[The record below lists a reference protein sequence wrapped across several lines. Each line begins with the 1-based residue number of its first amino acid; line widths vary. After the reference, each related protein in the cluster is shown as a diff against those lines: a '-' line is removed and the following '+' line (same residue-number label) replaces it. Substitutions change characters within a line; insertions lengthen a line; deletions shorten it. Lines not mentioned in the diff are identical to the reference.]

1 MLGLPL
7 GLGRGTRLRPLNLN
21 IVTNAIVTENL
32 QAHYNTEDRSTLIGT
47 APAITGLSD
56 KTANGYDATLTSNW
70 AQLTH
75 ADKGNHMLR
84 VAYDAS
90 SKLDTGT
97 GTFGD
102 TSLFAD
108 AGDAFTIFC
117 VGTYNGNG
125 TILSKTSSAFG
136 NKQLLCT
143 YESGEIKVGVRGG
156 TTTTFVT
163 GVSDTL
169 TAIALHWDGSA
180 FTASYIKDGEST
192 WTDTTIT
199 VGAQSA
205 EAVNLI
211 FGSHTAGASFQIEG
225 EYGEIMIYDAALTS
239 EQMDQMATYIAANWT
254 NKQYDF
260 KAVLLGDSI
269 AQGIWDAQDD
279 SSAMDLDVAFAID
292 ASAYVETAEEGTN
305 GDTAEDLR
313 DAIDTILSGHS
324 VEAYPTYFIGYIGT
338 NNVTQTRPYFDP
350 NGNAANL
357 IDGFADDLDY
367 IFNAITTAG
376 HKMFFGQIPFYDR
389 PLPDPETGDKDG
401 TCVRFQY
408 LGSRPYNENIIT
420 PWLAENTPE
429 YCHADGMPY
438 LQNYELTYDSDI
450 ISDDGIHP
458 SFAGYQTY
466 YRYMTNVVGNVL
478 KNNTAPTQLDEIPN
492 VWVPSD
498 SQYITLW
505 LEAND
510 DTTNGTSLT
519 DWDGMD
525 GINGGTASGTDIPT
539 YGTTSFDG
547 VIGGVRFE
555 SDDALTLNESI
566 SFSRQMI
573 ISLLKVDN
581 TADAKT
587 ISGGGNNAIHFQ
599 VNPDEK
605 LRVTQQAVTQR
616 AISAASLAIDTPVLA
631 GLQITKSNGGVD
643 LLING
648 EVDGTYTGSAGFSA
662 STNIIGNTSVK
673 NIGLRGTINTFIIA
687 SIESNDLR
695 QATEGY
701 IAHKTGYTALLPISH
716 PYKSAPPTINT
727 RANFIADGN
736 SITQHIEANSWP
748 TRVAQDVR
756 ALGITMQNVSVSGQT
771 TTDMSSDAAT
781 QIDSQL
787 SQTRPNVLA
796 ALEIRNELFFQDVTS
811 RIAVDRF
818 WAYCDARRS
827 AGWTVI
833 AMIPFDSQIT
843 GTTSFGLTAAQF
855 STRISEAR
863 ALMLAEWDD
872 HADSVVDLRLRDELS
887 DATDTDYFSDG
898 THPTALG
905 QSIIAD
911 VMTPVIVAAGN
922 GTPINVL

>member
-1 MLGLPL
+1 MLININNLSMAGQ
-7 GLGRGTRLRPLNLN
+7 RGGGISAPS
-21 IVTNAIVTENL
+21 VVSENL
-32 QAHYNTEDRSTLIGT
+32 QAHYKPEDRSTLIGT

-75 ADKGNHMLR
+75 ADKGSHMLR

-199 VGAQSA
+199 IGAQSA

-211 FGSHTAGASFQIEG
+211 FGSHTAGTSFQIEG
-225 EYGEIMIYDAALTS
+225 EYGEMMIYDAALTS
-239 EQMDQMATYIAANWT
+239 EQMTQMATYIAANWT

-269 AQGIWDAQDD
+269 AQGIWDAQAD

-324 VEAYPTYFIGYIGT
+324 VEAYPTYFIGHIGT

-350 NGNAANL
+350 NGNASDL

-429 YCHADGMPY
+429 YCHADGTPY

-478 KNNTAPTQLDEIPN
+478 KNNTAPTQLDEIPLL
-492 VWVPSD
+492 WTPAD
-498 SQYITLW
+498 SQYTKLW
-505 LEAND
+505 LEAKD
-510 DTTNGTSLT
+510 DYVDGTTVEL
-519 DWDGMD
+519 WDGLVVSND
-525 GINGGTASGTDIPT
+525 GTAAGADRPSFNATGFD
-539 YGTTSFDG
+539 GSLGAVDFTTSNA
-547 VIGGVRFE
+547 I
-555 SDDALTLNESI
+555 TLDTSVTHSTHTI
-566 SFSRQMI
+566 V
-573 ISLLKVDN
+573 SLAEVNDSV
-581 TADAKT
+581 TQKT
-587 ISGGGNNAIHFQ
+587 ISGGTNNSIHFHIDG
-599 VNPDEK
+599 NEK
-605 LRVTQQAVTQR
+605 LRVTQQAVAQR
-616 AISAASLAIDTPVLA
+616 AISSASIPIDTPTLL
-631 GLQITKSNGGVD
+631 GLQTKNLNTGVR
-643 LLING
+643 LLINA
-648 EVDGTYTGSAGFSA
+648 EVDGDYDGTTGFSQ
-662 STNIIGNTSVK
+662 STTTIGNIGTK
-673 NIGLRGTINTFIIA
+673 NIGFNGGMHSIGIMNT
-687 SIESNDLR
+687 ESVDLR
-695 QATEGY
+695 QAMEGY
-701 IAHKTGYTALLPISH
+701 FAHDAGYEALLPVDH
-716 PYKSAPPTINT
+716 PYKSTPPIVQTNT
-727 RANFIADGN
+727 FFVADGN
-736 SITQHIEANSWP
+736 SITATQVIGAWP
-748 TRVAQDVR
+748 LRVAEDAR
-756 ALGITMQNVSVSGQT
+756 ALGITMTNFAVSGQHT
-771 TTDMSSDAAT
+771 QHMIDDGVA
-781 QIDSQL
+781 QIDAVL
-787 SQTRPNVLA
+787 SGSKPNVLA
-796 ALEIRNELFFQDVTS
+796 AMEIRNDLFINVDTA
-811 RIAVDRF
+811 RAAVDRF
-818 WAYCDARRS
+818 WTYCDARRS
-827 AGWTVI
+827 AGWTVVAI
-833 AMIPFDSQIT
+833 IPLNSIIV
-843 GTTSFGLTAAQF
+843 GSTTSGLSSAEF
-855 STRISEAR
+855 EAEL
-863 ALMLAEWDD
+863 AEVETLMLDEWED
-872 HADSVVDLRLRDELS
+872 HADYIVNPRDRAELS
-887 DATDTDYFSDG
+887 DMTDTDYSTDG
-898 THPTALG
+898 THLTELG
-905 QSIIAD
+905 ERILAD
-911 VMTPVIVAAGN
+911 VLTPVIVAAGA
-922 GTPINVL
+922 V